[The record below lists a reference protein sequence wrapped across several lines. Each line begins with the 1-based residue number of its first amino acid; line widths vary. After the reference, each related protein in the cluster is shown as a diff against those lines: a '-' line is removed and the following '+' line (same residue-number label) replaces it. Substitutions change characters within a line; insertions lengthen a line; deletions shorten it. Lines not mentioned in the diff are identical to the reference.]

1 MKTID
6 NQLKVGKI
14 ISIVIDLVVMFFWF
28 VNIKLGQRLFID
40 WLIILSVIHFS
51 IVLTAYF
58 ILNYHKRYYKLGK
71 QQVYIVTIVSLLTLA
86 MTIFV
91 FLTEGDALLLFLL
104 LLNGIIL
111 LSYPNKLSYSSEVI
125 K

>member
-71 QQVYIVTIVSLLTLA
+71 QQVYIVTIVSLLTLV